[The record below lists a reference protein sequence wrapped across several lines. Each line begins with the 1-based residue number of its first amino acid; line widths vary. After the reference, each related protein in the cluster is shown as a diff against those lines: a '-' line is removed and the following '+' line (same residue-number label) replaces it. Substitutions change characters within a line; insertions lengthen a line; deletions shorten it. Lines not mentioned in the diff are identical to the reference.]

1 MSPTLQRYL
10 RSISASHPNS
20 GAASQARPPVPA
32 PHRHPAPIPPAA
44 TIIGKSLSATLI
56 GTPFSHYHWH
66 TTISHDH
73 WHSIPGTPGYHA
85 RQQHIFIILLPN
97 RHYWQQRHRP
107 TSSRFIMHGITE
119 DHREWHHQTA
129 RRHHRRLSSRTS
141 ASPSRT
147 TTSQKTVTNGKH
159 EEHQAEGPV
168 AAWV

>member
-1 MSPTLQRYL
+1 MSPNLQRYL
-10 RSISASHPNS
+10 RSTSASHPNS
-20 GAASQARPPVPA
+20 GAVSQTRPPVPA

-73 WHSIPGTPGYHA
+73 WHPIPGMSGHHA
-85 RQQHIFIILLPN
+85 RQHHIFPISLSN
-97 RHYWQQRHRP
+97 RHHWRQRRRP

-119 DHREWHHQTA
+119 DHQAWHHQAA
-129 RRHHRRLSSRTS
+129 RRHHRRLSSRTT
-141 ASPSRT
+141 ASPSCT
-147 TTSQKTVTNGKH
+147 TTFQKTVTNGKH

>member
-1 MSPTLQRYL
+1 MSPNLQRYL

-20 GAASQARPPVPA
+20 GAASQTRPPVPA

-66 TTISHDH
+66 NTTSHDH
-73 WHSIPGTPGYHA
+73 WPPIPGMSGYHA
-85 RQQHIFIILLPN
+85 RQQHIFTISLSN
-97 RHYWQQRHRP
+97 RHYWEQRRRP

-119 DHREWHHQTA
+119 DHQAWHHQAA
-129 RRHHRRLSSRTS
+129 RRHHRRLSSRTT
-141 ASPSRT
+141 APPSRT

>member
-1 MSPTLQRYL
+1 MSPNLQRYL

-20 GAASQARPPVPA
+20 GAASQTRPPVPA

-73 WHSIPGTPGYHA
+73 WHPIPGMSGHHA
-85 RQQHIFIILLPN
+85 RQHHIFPISLSN
-97 RHYWQQRHRP
+97 RHHWRQRRRP

-119 DHREWHHQTA
+119 DHQAWHHQAA
-129 RRHHRRLSSRTS
+129 RRHHRRLSSCTT
-141 ASPSRT
+141 APPSRT

-159 EEHQAEGPV
+159 EEHQTEGPV